1 MSANTAT
8 ATKATR
14 VRKPK
19 VVPSSVPS
27 VQLEL
32 EPEPVPSVQLEPEP
46 AAQEPEPAAQEPE
59 PAAQE
64 PEPAA
69 QEPEPVLELKPKKP
83 RAPRTK
89 GTESSRLGA
98 CATIDATTTDDAT
111 DAPIDAPTDA
121 PIDAPTDAPIDAPVD
136 APVDGVTRRSKAP
149 RPRAKKVLPEPVFEK
164 PAPEIYDRISNLIV
178 NSKFKL
184 PARLPANYVSL
195 SSVDSYLFA
204 KTKNESEQT
213 AAEKKII
220 RDVIKLIEKDDKAIA
235 KAQKDAAKAQKATTN
250 KNKKP
255 TTNANK
261 NKKPTLTQIIANK
274 DAIIAHLQ
282 SILITNNIP
291 FDITNI
297 NITNYTNYDATTDN
311 NLSDNNATNANDTT
325 DTGDNDTGD
334 TDNENPWTEHFS
346 QKHQKPYWYN
356 NLTKLSSWIKP
367 IDA

>member
-1 MSANTAT
+1 
-8 ATKATR
+8 
-14 VRKPK
+14 VQEPE
-19 VVPSSVPS
+19 PSVPS
-27 VQLEL
+27 VQLEPEPSVSSVQL
-32 EPEPVPSVQLEPEP
+32 EPELSPLKLEPEP
-46 AAQEPEPAAQEPE
+46 AAQEPEP
-59 PAAQE
+59 
-64 PEPAA
+64 
-69 QEPEPVLELKPKKP
+69 VRKKP

-98 CATIDATTTDDAT
+98 TTTDDA
-111 DAPIDAPTDA
+111 
-121 PIDAPTDAPIDAPVD
+121 PVD
-136 APVDGVTRRSKAP
+136 ADADADGVTRRGEAPRTDAPADGGEAPPTNAPNEKKAP

-184 PARLPANYVSL
+184 PARLPANYSSL

-235 KAQKDAAKAQKATTN
+235 KAQKDAAKALKAA
-250 KNKKP
+250 NKKP
-255 TTNANK
+255 TTNK
-261 NKKPTLTQIIANK
+261 KPTNKKPTLSQIILQK

-282 SILITNNIP
+282 SILITNNIT

-297 NITNYTNYDATTDN
+297 NITNNNNTNTTNATTTN
-311 NLSDNNATNANDTT
+311 ATTTNATNVTNNEPDNNDA
-325 DTGDNDTGD
+325 DADAD
-334 TDNENPWTEHFS
+334 EQPESNPWTEHFS

-356 NLTKLSSWIKP
+356 NITKLSSWVKP